1 MSLRYVLKEGFSG
14 FKRARLSAFSSITAI
29 TLAVVLLALLA
40 RVSYNAYYLAQAIK
54 SDVQIEVFL
63 EDVDQARTNAL
74 KNSFLE
80 HDVVDEIEYI
90 SKERAMEIFRAEFG
104 PGSEVLGSVNF
115 LPASFRIKTKTDVPV
130 SSIVFFVDE
139 IKTYVGVEDVKFNQ
153 RGLEVLEER
162 LQLFVFGG
170 ILAGLII
177 GLTAL
182 VLVFNTIRLTIYAKR
197 DLIKAMKLVGATN
210 ALIRRP
216 FLVEGMLHGIVASI
230 LATGFIWVLFHVFIP
245 YYIPQAGILSWPFG
259 RWYFLTG
266 AIFFIAILMGLI
278 GSRWAS
284 SKFINRTSIS

>member
-1 MSLRYVLKEGFSG
+1 MSFRYVLKEGFSG

-29 TLAVVLLALLA
+29 TLAVVLLAILA

-63 EDVDQARTNAL
+63 QDVDQARTNAL

-80 HDVVDEIEYI
+80 HNVVDEIEYI
-90 SKERAMEIFRAEFG
+90 SKERAMEIFRSEFG

-130 SSIVFFVDE
+130 SSIVLFVDE

-153 RGLEVLEER
+153 RGLEILEER

-230 LATGFIWVLFHVFIP
+230 LATGFIWLLFHIFIP

>member
-1 MSLRYVLKEGFSG
+1 MSLRYVIKEGFSG

-29 TLAVVLLALLA
+29 TLAVVLLAILA
-40 RVSYNAYYLAQAIK
+40 RVSYNAYHLAQAIK
-54 SDVQIEVFL
+54 SDVQVEVFL
-63 EDVDQARTNAL
+63 QDVDQSRINAL
-74 KNSFLE
+74 RASFLE
-80 HDVVDEIEYI
+80 HEVVQEVEFI

-115 LPASFRIKTKTDVPV
+115 LPASFRITTKTDVPV
-130 SSIVFFVDE
+130 SSIVLFVDE
-139 IKTYVGVEDVKFNQ
+139 ISTYVGVEEVKFNQ
-153 RGLEVLEER
+153 RGLEILEER

-170 ILAGLII
+170 VLAGLII

-210 ALIRRP
+210 SFIRRP
-216 FLVEGMLHGIVASI
+216 FLVEGILHGIVASMI
-230 LATGFIWVLFHVFIP
+230 ATGFIWLFFHVFIP
-245 YYIPQAGILSWPFG
+245 YYVPQAGILSWPFG

-266 AIFFIAILMGLI
+266 AMVTIAIFMGLI

-284 SKFINRTSIS
+284 SKFIIRTSIS

>member
-1 MSLRYVLKEGFSG
+1 MSFRYVLKEGFSG

-216 FLVEGMLHGIVASI
+216 FLVEGMLHGMVASI

>member
-1 MSLRYVLKEGFSG
+1 MSFRYVLKEGFSG

>member
-1 MSLRYVLKEGFSG
+1 MSLRYVIKEGFSG

-29 TLAVVLLALLA
+29 TLAVVLLAILA
-40 RVSYNAYYLAQAIK
+40 RVSYNAYHLAQAIK
-54 SDVQIEVFL
+54 SDVQVEVFL
-63 EDVDQARTNAL
+63 QDVDQSRINAL
-74 KNSFLE
+74 RASFLE
-80 HDVVDEIEYI
+80 HEVVQDVEFI

-115 LPASFRIKTKTDVPV
+115 LPASFRITTKTDVPV
-130 SSIVFFVDE
+130 SSIVLFVDE
-139 IKTYVGVEDVKFNQ
+139 ISTYVGVEEVKFNQ
-153 RGLEVLEER
+153 RGLEILEER

-210 ALIRRP
+210 SFIRRP
-216 FLVEGMLHGIVASI
+216 FLVEGILHGIVASMI
-230 LATGFIWVLFHVFIP
+230 ATGFIWLFFHVFIP
-245 YYIPQAGILSWPFG
+245 YYVPQAGILSWPFG

-266 AIFFIAILMGLI
+266 AMVTIAIFMGLI